1 MNRLSQIFV
10 LFLAISSLLAPA
22 PITCTSL
29 SSPGHSCCTPDAQ
42 LTAPSCCQS
51 DASTQSVLPAQV
63 SDQAIGEFELSLLPT
78 NLNLRPQQAFSKLRP
93 STPPPVQLPATIL
106 RT

>member
-1 MNRLSQIFV
+1 MNRLGQIFV
-10 LFLAISSLLAPA
+10 LFLAIASLLAPA
-22 PITCTSL
+22 PLNCTSL
-29 SSPGHSCCTPDAQ
+29 PSPGHSCCTPDAQ
-42 LTAPSCCQS
+42 LIAPSCCQS
-51 DASTQSVLPAQV
+51 DASTQSVLPARA

-93 STPPPVQLPATIL
+93 SSPPPFQLPATIL